1 MQQIKIAP
9 INLKSSLISL
19 IEREI
24 QNSSPEKPGL
34 IIAKMNSLAHP
45 EIIQA
50 LYKASCNNVKIKLNI
65 RGICMLVPGVKNL
78 SENIQVT
85 SIIDRYLEHSR
96 ICYFQNG
103 GNEEIYLSSADWMPR
118 NLDRRV
124 EILFPILSDSIFAR
138 LKSILINYLDDT
150 ENSSILDKNGKWT
163 QLSQLQ
169 EKSKTDKK
177 FSAQKYFHEKAQKL
191 QKIQKDNFTSEFI
204 VRR

>member
-1 MQQIKIAP
+1 M
-9 INLKSSLISL
+9 
-19 IEREI
+19 
-24 QNSSPEKPGL
+24 
-34 IIAKMNSLAHP
+34 AKMNSLAHP

-150 ENSSILDKNGKWT
+150 ENSSILDKNGKWS

-177 FSAQKYFHEKAQKL
+177 FRAQKYFHEKAQKL